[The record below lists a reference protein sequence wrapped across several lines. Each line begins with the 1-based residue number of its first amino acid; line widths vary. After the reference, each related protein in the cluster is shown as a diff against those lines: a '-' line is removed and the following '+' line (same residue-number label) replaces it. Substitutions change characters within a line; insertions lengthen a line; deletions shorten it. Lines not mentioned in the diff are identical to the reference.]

1 MKKIILILSLCL
13 SLLGLSSITYAA
25 EWNWIASNDS
35 TTISF
40 DKDSIRKS
48 QVYRG
53 SKLIDYYIFSYYQK
67 YNNYKTYI
75 PSYFFKFINI
85 IIHSIIH
92 YQT

>member
-40 DKDSIRKS
+40 I
-48 QVYRG
+48 QN
-53 SKLIDYYIFSYYQK
+53 QK
-67 YNNYKTYI
+67 GLK
-75 PSYFFKFINI
+75 
-85 IIHSIIH
+85 
-92 YQT
+92 YQTI